1 MSSDFEEVGNDGMD
15 SKTTENET
23 VGTDAE
29 IASSFQTD
37 VMEAASPSVIQSKVT
52 NEEATT
58 SGVNVECRICG
69 DKASGFHYGV
79 HACEGC
85 KGFFRRTIR
94 MKLEYEKCDR
104 NCKIQKKNRNKCQYC
119 RFQKCLA
126 LGMSHNGQ

>member
-58 SGVNVECRICG
+58 SGVNVEYAVI
-69 DKASGFHYGV
+69 
-79 HACEGC
+79 
-85 KGFFRRTIR
+85 
-94 MKLEYEKCDR
+94 KLQGSIMAYMPVKVVRVSSDE
-104 NCKIQKKNRNKCQYC
+104 Q
-119 RFQKCLA
+119 FA
-126 LGMSHNGQ
+126 